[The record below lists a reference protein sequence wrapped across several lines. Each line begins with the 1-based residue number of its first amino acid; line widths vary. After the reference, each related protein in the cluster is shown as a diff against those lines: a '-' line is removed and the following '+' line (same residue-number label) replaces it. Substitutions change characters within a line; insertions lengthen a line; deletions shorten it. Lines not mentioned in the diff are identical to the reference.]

1 MVFPLPG
8 NPMMPSLTTT
18 ECTLPW
24 LMAPPTQAPRDLDA
38 ARHRPGALALRA
50 LGRQH
55 RGGQGGRGGLAA
67 PHAGGPPVRDRRRV
81 RRRAGGLWTRAPF
94 RLRPGEGWPLLGLGV
109 LFAIQLG
116 LLNVGV
122 WLSTAGHAAVL
133 LNAYPVYIVL
143 LAHFLVPGD
152 RLTAATL
159 GGVVLGFAG
168 ILVLFGGQLAGAVGA
183 RLHDSRRRRRPV
195 AERGAPGAS
204 PGGPQPAASAHSP
217 GEAAPRSGRHRNP
230 ALPPPVRAG
239 RVRADGPH
247 LAPGRL
253 ALLPGGRDRRDST
266 SSRTCRCSRRTGRA
280 ALAAFSL
287 TTPLFGVLATALV
300 IGEPIGWR
308 LAGSALLVAGGI
320 AVATLLRDRA
330 TVARSRGARPAP
342 GAIR

>member
-38 ARHRPGALALRA
+38 GAIALVLLLSALWGGNTVAVKVGVADSPPLMLAALRFA
-50 LGRQH
+50 I
-55 RGGQGGRGGLAA
+55 GGVCVVGW
-67 PHAGGPPVRDRRRV
+67 
-81 RRRAGGLWTRAPF
+81 GLWTRAPF
-94 RLRPGEGWPLLGLGV
+94 RLRPGEGWPLLGLGL

-122 WLSTAGHAAVL
+122 WLSTAGHASVL

-168 ILVLFGGQLAGAVGA
+168 ILVLFAGQLLAPSEPGSTILAGDAVLSLSAVLLALRQVVLNRQLQRIHPLKPLLAQVVVGTPLFLLLSWLLETA
-183 RLHDSRRRRRPV
+183 PTVLTWRL
-195 AERGAPGAS
+195 GAS
-204 PGGPQPAASAHSP
+204 LFYQGVVIAGFNFIANMSLLKTYRP
-217 GEAAPRSGRHRNP
+217 SG
-230 ALPPPVRAG
+230 
-239 RVRADGPH
+239 
-247 LAPGRL
+247 
-253 ALLPGGRDRRDST
+253 
-266 SSRTCRCSRRTGRA
+266 
-280 ALAAFSL
+280 LAAFNL

-330 TVARSRGARPAP
+330 LGARSRGARPAP